1 MAQSAM
7 KVRIG
12 VSIGSHQTDI
22 VSPDG
27 SVMIEHE
34 VQVRFMD
41 MAEFFTHYMQWQTL
55 L

>member
-1 MAQSAM
+1 M

-41 MAEFFTHYMQWQTL
+41 MAEFSHITCNGKPSFNNVCS
-55 L
+55 